1 MIKVHLPIEEN
12 LVEQLEDA
20 LYEITPHNWV
30 LHFRHSKSTSFLEG
44 YFDNSLDAEESL
56 KELFYTLEII
66 EIPELL
72 ISELD
77 QEDWVNSYKK
87 HFHPWSIGTFHWVP
101 IWCKKSYIIPRITL
115 GYSLIQVW
123 PLVQGIM
130 RLQNCAWKK
139 L

>member
-1 MIKVHLPIEEN
+1 MIKAHLPIEEN

-30 LHFRHSKSTSFLEG
+30 LHFSYSKNTSFLEG
-44 YFDNSLDAEESL
+44 YFDSSLDAEESL
-56 KELFYTLEII
+56 KVLFYTLEII
-66 EIPELL
+66 EIRGPL
-72 ISELD
+72 
-77 QEDWVNSYKK
+77 V
-87 HFHPWSIGTFHWVP
+87 HSIGSRFGV
-101 IWCKKSYIIPRITL
+101 KKVILYRRITL

-139 L
+139 LWN